1 MKEINPNSALQIE
14 QTEKWVRKFVVKLNI
29 CPFAGGVVEKDNIRY
44 HLSKAENIDIL
55 YQDFLHEL
63 LFLHE
68 SSPEDVET
76 SILIH
81 PNVLNDFDL
90 YLDFLDLANEAI
102 ADAGLEGHIQVASF
116 HPEYCF
122 EGENP
127 ASVSNFTN
135 RSPYPMLHLLR
146 ESSVTRAVES
156 HPNIEG
162 IPLENISRLE
172 ELGLEKVMEIAGVK
186 DQR

>member
-1 MKEINPNSALQIE
+1 MKENNADSALQIE
-14 QTEKWVRKFVVKLNI
+14 QTEKWVRNFVVKLNI
-29 CPFAGGVVEKDNIRY
+29 CPFAGGVVEKNNIRY

-55 YQDFLHEL
+55 YQDFLNEL

-68 SSPEDVET
+68 SAPEDVET

-102 ADAGLEGHIQVASF
+102 AEAGLEGLIQVASF
-116 HPEYCF
+116 HPDYCF

-127 ASVSNFTN
+127 SSVSNFTN
-135 RSPYPMLHLLR
+135 RSPFPMLHLLR
-146 ESSVTRAVES
+146 EASVTRAVEG

-172 ELGLEKVMEIAGVK
+172 QLGLEKVEEIAGMK
-186 DQR
+186 GQ